1 MIWGRLDGQI
11 KRPVHTDP
19 GLVTKEVYGNIKGE
33 RMLFVESASDIF
45 SNKLSILKTLGGQNF
60 GSISSAS
67 HNDPMHR
74 QYWGTLFS
82 ENRYPVYQCNYSGYL
97 FIQHGAYN

>member
-33 RMLFVESASDIF
+33 RMLFVGSASDIF
-45 SNKLSILKTLGGQNF
+45 SNKINILKTLGRQNF
-60 GSISSAS
+60 SSISLSLI
-67 HNDPMHR
+67 H
-74 QYWGTLFS
+74 
-82 ENRYPVYQCNYSGYL
+82 
-97 FIQHGAYN
+97 I